1 MNQHSVRHMP
11 NKTTSVIL
19 LGTSCPKASLR
30 SLEFLAICSAFATCG
45 SLLCFL
51 CKWVLIFSIS
61 LKQNR
66 HACFFVPSVFFDQDL
81 WLQQEHFDLFVCLPH
96 CPVSYR
102 PAISVTLCRHRCR
115 CPVSYHTKTCRRVD
129 HTAISVTVCR
139 HGCRCPVSYHTAIS
153 VTVCRHR
160 RRCPVRITTETLTN
174 HIYYIITTFID
185 LAI

>member
-1 MNQHSVRHMP
+1 MHVFLSHLFFSTRICGCNKNTLTFLYACHTAISITVCRRRH
-11 NKTTSVIL
+11 
-19 LGTSCPKASLR
+19 R
-30 SLEFLAICSAFATCG
+30 
-45 SLLCFL
+45 
-51 CKWVLIFSIS
+51 
-61 LKQNR
+61 R
-66 HACFFVPSVFFDQDL
+66 R
-81 WLQQEHFDLFVCLPH
+81 